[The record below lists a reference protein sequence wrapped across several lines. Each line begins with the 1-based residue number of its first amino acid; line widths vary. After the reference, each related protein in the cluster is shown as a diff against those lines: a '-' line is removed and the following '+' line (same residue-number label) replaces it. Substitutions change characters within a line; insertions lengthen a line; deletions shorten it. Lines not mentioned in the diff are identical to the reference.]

1 MKTKFSN
8 FEKLIKDKVNSIE
21 FPYDAAQFTKLQSKI
36 KGGGAA
42 SPFYWLIGAA
52 AVASIIIGGSTLIK
66 EVSEKSTVRTNHS
79 AKLFDDELIIAESP
93 AIKKKQTQELKLDND
108 NSIKLEFNDSKT
120 EIKLSVN
127 MNEEHVGHE
136 IISPNDSKTLKD
148 LRKEKLEELLKQKIK
163 ESKGKKDAPEIMTDE
178 LSLIQPIILP
188 SALELCQGEMIELDV
203 IDVNDSEIA
212 TDYSWYLDGEKISI
226 EKQLSYKLKES
237 GTHMFYLEISSK
249 EDRSVRASSQE
260 ISVTVK
266 EEPALDFEFD
276 ESDLAYRP
284 ENTFIN
290 KSQGA
295 NNFVWEFGD
304 YQKSEEKSPKHIYTK
319 KGDYVVKLTGKGQN
333 GCESS
338 LEKTVRIDQ
347 GYNLL
352 AGTSFTPDGDGL
364 NETWFPRALE
374 ILDYPFTLVIFD
386 RAGRMVYQTK
396 GISPWDGTS
405 IIDGSQCKR
414 GEVYVW
420 KVELTNEKGEREEY
434 RGHVTILN

>member
-1 MKTKFSN
+1 MKTNFSN
-8 FEKLIKDKVNSIE
+8 FEKLIKDKVNSFE
-21 FPYDAAQFTKLQSKI
+21 LPYDAPQFTKLQSKI
-36 KGGGAA
+36 KGGAPA

-52 AVASIIIGGSTLIK
+52 AVATIIIGGSTLINR
-66 EVSEKSTVRTNHS
+66 VSENPPVNTNQTS
-79 AKLFDDELIIAESP
+79 KLLNEE
-93 AIKKKQTQELKLDND
+93 AINDKAPSVKKKQTQELKLDKN
-108 NSIKLEFNDSKT
+108 NSIKLEFNDAES

-127 MNEEHVGHE
+127 LNEQNVSHDV
-136 IISPNDSKTLKD
+136 ISPNESKTLKD
-148 LRKEKLEELLKQKIK
+148 LRKEKLEELLKEKIK
-163 ESKGKKDAPEIMTDE
+163 ESMEQNSSPKDLPGTIT
-178 LSLIQPIILP
+178 LIQPIILP
-188 SALELCQGEMIELDV
+188 SALELCQGEYLEMDV

-212 TDYSWYLDGEKISI
+212 RDYTWFYNGQKVSTEK
-226 EKQLSYKLKES
+226 ELRFKLKES
-237 GTHMFYLEISSK
+237 GTHSFYLEISSQ
-249 EDRSVRASSQE
+249 EDEGVTTKSQE
-260 ISVTVK
+260 IAVITK
-266 EEPALDFEFD
+266 EGPKLDFDFEL
-276 ESDLAYRP
+276 SDLAYRP

-290 KSQGA
+290 NSKGA
-295 NNFVWEFGD
+295 DNFVWEFGD
-304 YQKSEEKSPKHIYTK
+304 YQKSEEKSPRHIYTK
-319 KGDYVVKLTGKGQN
+319 KGDYVVKLTGQGQN

-338 LEKTVRIDQ
+338 IEKTVRIDQ

-396 GISPWDGTS
+396 GLSPWDGTS

-434 RGHVTILN
+434 KGHVTILN